1 LKYVSE
7 VFQDFNHRFILR
19 QLGKESMKCPIRILK
34 KDNKAFR
41 SKAAP
46 CGAMK
51 SMISARIYCVLAEQA
66 LP

>member
-1 LKYVSE
+1 MT
-7 VFQDFNHRFILR
+7 DPH
-19 QLGKESMKCPIRILK
+19 LK

-41 SKAAP
+41 SQAAP

-51 SMISARIYCVLAEQA
+51 SMISDKIYWVLADQA